1 MTAELSTYSVPV
13 AGQTDLD
20 RRSRFVQELA
30 KRRKNQDAGLCS
42 CGRPPSSG
50 YRTCTA
56 CRSKARLRKRRQ
68 REPEGKVRQVYSLLP
83 KRFRQIYKGDLSAAL
98 WRYQSERK
106 NRGACVPPRPKPLAF
121 DALSEQRQ
129 RFVAKYVTNGRNG
142 QRAALYAGYGA
153 GSASWG
159 GRAAA
164 VRASRL
170 LKDPEVRRAIEE
182 AEHYLSTRHE
192 HERQQESQTKRA
204 EIASMIEARLVP
216 GERGGPHS
224 RSAVL
229 ARRWRGEPVRRE
241 PERCRCGAV
250 PDRGYASCER
260 CRGAHR
266 EYRRQWRNDPWRAE
280 WERKQSRRRHTE
292 RTRPVWDSARD
303 RERRR
308 MEFDWEWP
316 EVPEVDAIL
325 ENSVVVQTV
334 QERYWRRIAR
344 NFDAAWFG

>member
-1 MTAELSTYSVPV
+1 MPPGRDCPARAAHHIFPASILFLVLAFDMTKRDDVRQNHKLDESVRQFLLETTTNDGELSTYSVPV

-106 NRGACVPPRPKPLAF
+106 NRGACVPLRPQPLAF

-153 GSASWG
+153 RSASKG

-170 LKDPEVRRAIEE
+170 LRDHGSE
-182 AEHYLSTRHE
+182 ACN
-192 HERQQESQTKRA
+192 
-204 EIASMIEARLVP
+204 
-216 GERGGPHS
+216 RGS
-224 RSAVL
+224 
-229 ARRWRGEPVRRE
+229 
-241 PERCRCGAV
+241 GAL
-250 PDRGYASCER
+250 PL
-260 CRGAHR
+260 
-266 EYRRQWRNDPWRAE
+266 NPM
-280 WERKQSRRRHTE
+280 
-292 RTRPVWDSARD
+292 RTRTPANVS
-303 RERRR
+303 
-308 MEFDWEWP
+308 
-316 EVPEVDAIL
+316 
-325 ENSVVVQTV
+325 N
-334 QERYWRRIAR
+334 
-344 NFDAAWFG
+344 